1 MNTFVDFEVLPEDR
15 DFIISI
21 KQQVDKVYE
30 TQEVFSFSLETLELT
45 RRFKQLFSLEEDLT
59 NLNPFDY
66 NRLLSIS
73 RHLERNLV
81 QEVK

>member
-1 MNTFVDFEVLPEDR
+1 MNTFVDFEVLPEDM
-15 DFIISI
+15 DFIIAI

-30 TQEVFSFSLETLELT
+30 TQEVFNFSLETLELT
-45 RRFKQLFSLEEDLT
+45 RRFKQLFSLEEALT

-66 NRLLSIS
+66 NRLLIIS
-73 RHLERNLV
+73 RNLERNLV